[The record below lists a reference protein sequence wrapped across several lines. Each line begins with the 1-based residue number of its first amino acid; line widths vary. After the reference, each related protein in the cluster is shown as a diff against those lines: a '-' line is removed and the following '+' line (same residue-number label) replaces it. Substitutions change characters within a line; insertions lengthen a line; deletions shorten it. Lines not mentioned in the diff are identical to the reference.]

1 MSKRSRQVQQWLA
14 ATATVIGVT
23 AVAYFTS
30 PDNNSGDIFTP
41 TVIKAPAW
49 YITNADHYSF
59 DIDGKLDNHSTADK
73 AIHFDHSD
81 ISFITKPL
89 IESFD
94 DNVLTQVA
102 SSDNAKVKPDQTI
115 LLTDNVIIT
124 TVGNSDDGNTVLA
137 TEVLLINTLLNTADT
152 KEPVTITQLTGVTKA
167 TGMHADF
174 DKAFISLLSGV
185 HSVYE
190 P

>member
-14 ATATVIGVT
+14 AAATVIGVT

-30 PDNNSGDIFTP
+30 PDNNTGDLLVAA
-41 TVIKAPAW
+41 VIKAPAW
-49 YITNADHYSF
+49 YITEADHRSF
-59 DIDGKLDNHSTADK
+59 DVDGKLDTHSIADK

-81 ISFITKPL
+81 TSFVTNPVIKSYEASVTKQ
-89 IESFD
+89 I
-94 DNVLTQVA
+94 A
-102 SSDNAKVKPDQTI
+102 SAKNATVNPDKTV
-115 LLTDNVIIT
+115 LLTNNVVIT
-124 TVGNSDDGNTVLA
+124 TGNTAADSTVLN
-137 TEVLLINTLLNTADT
+137 TEILLINTVLNTADT
-152 KEPVTITQLTGVTKA
+152 KEAVTITQASGVTKA

-174 DKAFISLLSGV
+174 NKEFISLLSGV